1 MQYVGTFSVLQNW
14 KKDKNMKNYITTDG
28 LDNVIEL
35 QLNVLLF
42 QQEDFYVAYCP
53 SLNLSSYGDTIDDA
67 KAGFDEVMEA
77 YLEECKENGSLYD
90 DLVKNG
96 WTFNIQ
102 NHKKVEPPAMVEL
115 NIPAGLLR
123 QQFNENWS
131 VPVC

>member
-1 MQYVGTFSVLQNW
+1 
-14 KKDKNMKNYITTDG
+14 MKNYIKTDG

-35 QLNVLLF
+35 QLNVLVF
-42 QQEDFYVAYCP
+42 QQGDFYVAYCP

-67 KAGFDEVMEA
+67 KTGFDEVMEA
-77 YLEECKENGSLYD
+77 YLDECEENGSLRD

-96 WTFNIQ
+96 WTLNIQ
-102 NHKKVEPPAMVEL
+102 NHKKAEPPAVVEL
-115 NIPAGLLR
+115 NIPAGLLK